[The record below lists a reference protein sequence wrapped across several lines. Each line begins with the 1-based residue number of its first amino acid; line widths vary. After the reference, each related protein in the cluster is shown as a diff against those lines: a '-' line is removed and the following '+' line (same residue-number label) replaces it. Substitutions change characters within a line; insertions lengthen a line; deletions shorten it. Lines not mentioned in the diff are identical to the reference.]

1 MASDLRIRVSNNG
14 IVIDEIEFY
23 GTIVP
28 EPPILGDVNLHG
40 LDDGLD
46 VDPVVAAVVGS
57 THQIPEPSTLLLCL
71 VALSVVGGWRKLGRV
86 TAAAVPS
93 RRT

>member
-1 MASDLRIRVSNNG
+1 VASDLRIRVSNNG
-14 IVIDEIEFY
+14 IVIDEIESY

-28 EPPILGDVNLHG
+28 EPSILGDVNLHG

-57 THQIPEPSTLLLCL
+57 THQIPEPSTLLLL
-71 VALSVVGGWRKLGRV
+71 TLIALGVVGGWRKWKR
-86 TAAAVPS
+86 AA
-93 RRT
+93 